1 MFRFDLHVHTEY
13 SYDCRSPL
21 RDVLKIAKKRGLS
34 GLAITDHDN
43 LKGALRAMREEKEL
57 MIIPGVEISTNKG
70 HLLALGVEEEIKS
83 RVLHEVIEEVHEKGG
98 ICVVPHPFY
107 KLHHGIG
114 EIPDGVDGVETF
126 NSRFL
131 IGVNNTRARKI
142 AEMLKIGQ
150 TGGSDAHSAE
160 CVGFGYTLSPSEDV
174 LEDIKRGLT
183 SSGGRRTPL
192 SVYAR
197 SSLNNMK
204 KRLGISL

>member
-13 SYDCRSPL
+13 SYDCTASL
-21 RDVLKIAKKRGLS
+21 KDVLKFAKKRGLR
-34 GLAITDHDN
+34 GIAITDHDTI
-43 LKGALRAMREEKEL
+43 KGALKARKEEREL
-57 MIIPGVEISTNKG
+57 IVIPGAEISTDRG
-70 HLLALGVEEEIKS
+70 HLLALGIEEEIKS
-83 RVLHEVIEEVHEKGG
+83 RALQDVMEEIHEMGG

-107 KLHHGIG
+107 RLHHGIG
-114 EIPDGVDGVETF
+114 EIPEGVDGVETF

-131 IGVNNTRARKI
+131 IGVNNAKARKL

-160 CVGFGYTLSPSEDV
+160 CVGFGYTLSSSEDV
-174 LEDIKRGLT
+174 LEEIRKGLT

-197 SSLNNMK
+197 ASLNNMK
-204 KRLGISL
+204 KKLGISF